1 MDESINNSA
10 GKDGQQMIVP
20 ADPEHSEKIIQNI
33 SQESDNVKSQS
44 GNPDNM
50 EVHPHSN
57 SHGKKTWTA
66 YFFEFF
72 MLFLAVFCGF
82 LAEYQLEHKLERDRE
97 KQFII
102 SMVKELQED
111 LVQIDM
117 VQKDTNRYKK
127 LDTLAMILLET
138 DRSSEEIKK
147 TYELYFQNTTNI
159 AYMSFNRN
167 TLTQLKNAGNMRLIR
182 KMNVVDSLNQLDN
195 RITELHTQLEFYMKI
210 MYDNFKLGSRI
221 FDMGYMIKNKEGR
234 LMRSKKEGNKTPINF
249 TFITRDKA
257 TFIEFGNMMKMQAVS
272 LLTYHVVLEDYRKYS
287 VRLIAFLEKE
297 YNLEKTR

>member
-1 MDESINNSA
+1 
-10 GKDGQQMIVP
+10 
-20 ADPEHSEKIIQNI
+20 
-33 SQESDNVKSQS
+33 
-44 GNPDNM
+44 M
-50 EVHPHSN
+50 EVHPHSDN
-57 SHGKKTWTA
+57 HGKKTWKA

-117 VQKDTNRYKK
+117 VQKDTNRYKN
-127 LDTLAMILLET
+127 LDTLAMILLES
-138 DRSSEEIKK
+138 DRHSEEINK
-147 TYELYFQNTTNI
+147 TYELYFRNTTTI

-195 RITELHTQLEFYMKI
+195 KITELHTQLEFYMKI

-221 FDMGYMIKNKEGR
+221 FDMGYLIKDKEGKW
-234 LMRSKKEGNKTPINF
+234 MRSKKKFNKIPGKF
-249 TFITRDKA
+249 DFITNDKA
-257 TFIEFGNMMKMQAVS
+257 TFIEFGNMMKMQAVG
-272 LLTYHVVLEDYRKYS
+272 LLAYHFVLEDYRKYS
-287 VRLIAFLEKE
+287 VRLIAFLKKE
-297 YNLEKTR
+297 YHLEKTL

>member
-1 MDESINNSA
+1 MDESKNHINE
-10 GKDGQQMIVP
+10 KDGQQQNIQGNLAP
-20 ADPEHSEKIIQNI
+20 SEKMMQNI
-33 SQESDNVKSQS
+33 SQESDNAKNQS
-44 GNPDNM
+44 ENPENM

-57 SHGKKTWTA
+57 SHGKKTWKA

-117 VQKDTNRYKK
+117 VQKDTNRYKN
-127 LDTLAMILLET
+127 LDTLAMILLES
-138 DRSSEEIKK
+138 DRSSEDIKK
-147 TYELYFQNTTNI
+147 IYDLYFRNTTNI
-159 AYMSFNRN
+159 SYMSFNRN

-195 RITELHTQLEFYMKI
+195 RISELHTQLEFYLKI

-221 FDMGYMIKNKEGR
+221 FDMGYLSKNKEGKR
-234 LMRSKKEGNKTPINF
+234 IRSNEEFDKNPTKF
-249 TFITRDKA
+249 DFITHDKA
-257 TFIEFGNMMKMQAVS
+257 TLNEFGNMMKMQAAS
-272 LLTYHVVLEDYRKYS
+272 LLAYHFVLEDYRKYS
-287 VRLIAFLEKE
+287 VRLIAFLKKE
-297 YNLEKTR
+297 YHLEKTL

>member
-1 MDESINNSA
+1 MDESKNHINE
-10 GKDGQQMIVP
+10 KDGQQQNIQGNLEP
-20 ADPEHSEKIIQNI
+20 SEKMMQNI
-33 SQESDNVKSQS
+33 SQESDNAKNQS
-44 GNPDNM
+44 ENPENM

-57 SHGKKTWTA
+57 SHGKKTWKA

-117 VQKDTNRYKK
+117 VQKDTNRYKN
-127 LDTLAMILLET
+127 LDTLAMILLES
-138 DRSSEEIKK
+138 DRSSEDIRQ
-147 TYELYFQNTTNI
+147 TYDLYFRNTTNI
-159 AYMSFNRN
+159 AYMSINRN

-210 MYDNFKLGSRI
+210 MYDNFKLGARI
-221 FDMGYMIKNKEGR
+221 FDMGYLIKNKEGKR
-234 LMRSKKEGNKTPINF
+234 MRSRKEVNENPSKF
-249 TFITRDKA
+249 DFITHDKA
-257 TFIEFGNMMKMQAVS
+257 TFNEFGNMMKMQAAS
-272 LLTYHVVLEDYRKYS
+272 LHAYHFVLEDYRKYS
-287 VRLIAFLEKE
+287 VRLIAFLKKE
-297 YNLEKTR
+297 YHLEKTL

>member
-1 MDESINNSA
+1 MDESENTLTC
-10 GKDGQQMIVP
+10 KDGQQRNLPVN
-20 ADPEHSEKIIQNI
+20 PEHSEKIMQNI
-33 SQESDNVKSQS
+33 SQESDNAGSES
-44 GNPDNM
+44 ENPENM
-50 EVHPHSN
+50 EVHSHPV
-57 SHGKKTWTA
+57 SHGKKTWKA

-117 VQKDTNRYKK
+117 VQKDTNRYKN
-127 LDTLAMILLET
+127 LDTLAILLLESG
-138 DRSSEEIKK
+138 RSSEDIRK
-147 TYELYFQNTTNI
+147 TYDLYFRNTTNV

-195 RITELHTQLEFYMKI
+195 RITELNTQLEFYMKI
-210 MYDNFKLGSRI
+210 MYDNFKLGARI
-221 FDMGYMIKNKEGR
+221 FDMGYLTKNKDGKR
-234 LMRSKKEGNKTPINF
+234 MRSRKEVNKNPVKID
-249 TFITRDKA
+249 FITNDKA
-257 TFIEFGNMMKMQAVS
+257 TFNEFGNMMKMQAAS
-272 LLTYHVVLEDYRKYS
+272 LHAYHFVLEDYRKYS
-287 VRLIAFLEKE
+287 VQLIAFLKKE
-297 YNLEKTR
+297 YHLEKTL